1 MKYSEL
7 AKQIEALADT
17 YYDLHSNLMSD
28 LENKLD
34 KKFNGLK
41 VLYEGEAGTI
51 TRTELCDGYIYF
63 SIDTEDDEYDNI
75 EIEEVHFLGDSNA

>member
-17 YYDLHSNLMSD
+17 YYDLHSTLMSELEGD
-28 LENKLD
+28 LH

-51 TRTELCDGYIYF
+51 TDTEICEGFIYF

-75 EIEEVHFLGDSNA
+75 ELDEVHFLGDSNA